1 MNKKAAI
8 DLMFNWAEYLALIVL
23 VIGFIIAFSVGSQ
36 FMAYTVI
43 LLAGFFFGR
52 IWYKRKSLS
61 RVPWIMVIMGFLI
74 GFTIGVRYGR
84 PEIIIVLFALGVMFG
99 YYVHVKKWV

>member
-1 MNKKAAI
+1 MNKKATV
-8 DLMFNWAEYLALIVL
+8 DMLFNWAEYLALIVL

-43 LLAGFFFGR
+43 LLAGLFFGR
-52 IWYKRKSLS
+52 IWYIRKSLS

-74 GFTIGVRYGR
+74 GFTIGVRYGD
-84 PEIIIVLFALGVMFG
+84 PKIIIVLFALGVMIS
-99 YYVHVKKWV
+99 YYVHAKKWV